1 MTQIKN
7 KSVAYFFQGGRT
19 ERLDSS
25 VDYAKEMFYG
35 FHYFQNNYENVII
48 KEFESHKSRIRRLFF
63 LIIEKRLRS
72 FLKLPLY
79 WSFLVNR
86 ENYKIIKKSDYCVF
100 SSNRIGCSA
109 LPMLLV
115 AKLFK
120 SKNTSLSFILGL
132 FSRKPRFFLF
142 EVLQSGYIH
151 LFLRYID
158 KFIFLSEGEFNY
170 AVAKYPKL
178 INKFNLLPFAV
189 DLDLW
194 KFNESSKEKNNILFV
209 GNDGFRDF
217 DLAEN
222 LSHSFID
229 LNFVYVSEFIKPES
243 INTNNSKILKGSW
256 GNPGVSDIELRD
268 EYYKA
273 KLTIIPLKESLQ
285 PSGQSVALQSLACG
299 TPVLITKTEGFWDKK
314 NFKNKKN
321 IFFAENN
328 KIESW
333 TKLIQ
338 SIINESE
345 EELNQVVMESRN
357 LIEDKYSLIKF
368 SKEIENI
375 LLK

>member
-1 MTQIKN
+1 MTQIKD

-19 ERLDSS
+19 ERLNSS

-35 FHYFQNNYENVII
+35 FHYFQKNYENVII
-48 KEFESHKSRIRRLFF
+48 KEFETHKSKINRLFF

-86 ENYKIIKKSDYCVF
+86 ENYKIIKKSDYSVF
-100 SSNRIGCSA
+100 SSNRIGCSV

-115 AKLFK
+115 AKLFR

-142 EVLQSGYIH
+142 EVLQNGYIH

-158 KFIFLSEGEFNY
+158 KFIFLSEGEYNY
-170 AVAKYPKL
+170 AVDKYPKL
-178 INKFNLLPFAV
+178 KNKFNLLPFAV

-194 KFNESSKEKNNILFV
+194 KFNDSSKGKGNILFV

-217 DLAEN
+217 ELAEN
-222 LSHSFID
+222 LSHSFKD

-243 INTNNSKILKGSW
+243 INNNNSKILKGSW
-256 GNPGVSDIELRD
+256 GNPGVSDTELRD

-314 NFKNKKN
+314 NFEDKKN

-328 KIESW
+328 KIDSW
-333 TKLIQ
+333 KRLID
-338 SIINESE
+338 SIINESDQ
-345 EELNQVVMESRN
+345 ELSRVVMESRN
-357 LIEDKYSLIKF
+357 LIEEKYSLTKF
-368 SKEIENI
+368 NKEIENI

>member
-1 MTQIKN
+1 MTQIKD

-19 ERLDSS
+19 ERLNSS

-35 FHYFQNNYENVII
+35 FHYFQKNYENVII
-48 KEFESHKSRIRRLFF
+48 KEFETHKSKINRLFF

-86 ENYKIIKKSDYCVF
+86 ENYKIIKKSDYSVF
-100 SSNRIGCSA
+100 SSNRIGCSV

-115 AKLFK
+115 AKLFR

-142 EVLQSGYIH
+142 EVLQNGYIH

-158 KFIFLSEGEFNY
+158 KFIFLSEGEYNY
-170 AVAKYPKL
+170 AVDKYPKL
-178 INKFNLLPFAV
+178 KNKFNLLPFAV

-194 KFNESSKEKNNILFV
+194 KFNDSSKGKGNILFV

-217 DLAEN
+217 ELAEN
-222 LSHSFID
+222 LSHSFKD

-243 INTNNSKILKGSW
+243 INNNNSKILKGSW
-256 GNPGVSDIELRD
+256 GNPGISDTELRD

-299 TPVLITKTEGFWDKK
+299 TPVLITKTKGFWDKK
-314 NFKNKKN
+314 KFEDKKN

-328 KIESW
+328 KIDSW
-333 TKLIQ
+333 KRLID
-338 SIINESE
+338 SIINESDQ
-345 EELNQVVMESRN
+345 ELSRVVMDSRN
-357 LIEDKYSLIKF
+357 LIEEKYSLTKF
-368 SKEIENI
+368 NKEIENI

>member
-1 MTQIKN
+1 
-7 KSVAYFFQGGRT
+7 
-19 ERLDSS
+19 
-25 VDYAKEMFYG
+25 MFYG
-35 FHYFQNNYENVII
+35 FHYFQKNYENVII
-48 KEFESHKSRIRRLFF
+48 KEFETHKSKINRLFF

-86 ENYKIIKKSDYCVF
+86 ENYKIIKKSDYSVF
-100 SSNRIGCSA
+100 SSNRIGCSV

-115 AKLFK
+115 AKLFR

-142 EVLQSGYIH
+142 EVLQNGYIH

-158 KFIFLSEGEFNY
+158 KFIFLSEGEYNY
-170 AVAKYPKL
+170 AVDKYPKL
-178 INKFNLLPFAV
+178 KNKFNLLPFAV

-194 KFNESSKEKNNILFV
+194 KFNDSSKGKGNILFV

-217 DLAEN
+217 ELAEN
-222 LSHSFID
+222 LSHSFKD

-243 INTNNSKILKGSW
+243 INNNNSKILKGSW
-256 GNPGVSDIELRD
+256 GNPGISDTELRD

-299 TPVLITKTEGFWDKK
+299 TPVLITKTKGFWDKK
-314 NFKNKKN
+314 NFEDKKN

-328 KIESW
+328 KIDSW
-333 TKLIQ
+333 KRLID
-338 SIINESE
+338 SIINESDQ
-345 EELNQVVMESRN
+345 ELSRVVMESRN
-357 LIEDKYSLIKF
+357 LIEEKYSLTKF
-368 SKEIENI
+368 NKEIENI

>member
-142 EVLQSGYIH
+142 EVLQSGYVH

-314 NFKNKKN
+314 NFENKKN

-333 TKLIQ
+333 TKLIHF
-338 SIINESE
+338 IINKSE

>member
-1 MTQIKN
+1 MTQIKD

-19 ERLDSS
+19 ERLNSS

-35 FHYFQNNYENVII
+35 FHYFQKNYENVII
-48 KEFESHKSRIRRLFF
+48 KEFETHKSKINRLFF

-86 ENYKIIKKSDYCVF
+86 ENYKIIKKSDYSVF
-100 SSNRIGCSA
+100 SSNRIGCSV

-115 AKLFK
+115 AKLFR

-142 EVLQSGYIH
+142 EVLQNGYIH

-158 KFIFLSEGEFNY
+158 KFIFLSEGEYNY
-170 AVAKYPKL
+170 AVDKYPKL
-178 INKFNLLPFAV
+178 KNKFNLLPFAV

-194 KFNESSKEKNNILFV
+194 KFNNSSKGKGNILFV

-217 DLAEN
+217 ELAEN
-222 LSHSFID
+222 LSHSFKD

-243 INTNNSKILKGSW
+243 INNNNSKILKGSW
-256 GNPGVSDIELRD
+256 GNPGISDTELRD

-314 NFKNKKN
+314 NFEDKKN

-328 KIESW
+328 KIDSW
-333 TKLIQ
+333 TRLID
-338 SIINESE
+338 SIINESDQ
-345 EELNQVVMESRN
+345 ELSRVVMESRN
-357 LIEDKYSLIKF
+357 LIEEKYSLTKF
-368 SKEIENI
+368 NKEIENI

>member
-1 MTQIKN
+1 MTQIKD

-19 ERLDSS
+19 ERLNSS

-35 FHYFQNNYENVII
+35 FHYFQKNYENVII
-48 KEFESHKSRIRRLFF
+48 KEFETHKSKINRLFF

-86 ENYKIIKKSDYCVF
+86 ENYKIIKKSDYSVF
-100 SSNRIGCSA
+100 SSNRIGCSV

-115 AKLFK
+115 AKLFR

-142 EVLQSGYIH
+142 EVLQNGYIH

-158 KFIFLSEGEFNY
+158 KFIFLSEGEYNY
-170 AVAKYPKL
+170 AVDKYPKL
-178 INKFNLLPFAV
+178 KNKFNLLPFAV

-194 KFNESSKEKNNILFV
+194 KFNDSSKGKGNILFV

-217 DLAEN
+217 ELAEN
-222 LSHSFID
+222 LSHSFKD

-243 INTNNSKILKGSW
+243 INNNNSKILKGSW
-256 GNPGVSDIELRD
+256 GNPGISDTELRD

-314 NFKNKKN
+314 NFEDKKN

-328 KIESW
+328 KIDSW
-333 TKLIQ
+333 KRLID
-338 SIINESE
+338 SIINESDQ
-345 EELNQVVMESRN
+345 ELSRVVMESRN
-357 LIEDKYSLIKF
+357 LIEEKYSLTKF
-368 SKEIENI
+368 NKEIENI

>member
-1 MTQIKN
+1 MTQIKD

-19 ERLDSS
+19 ERLNSS

-35 FHYFQNNYENVII
+35 FHYFQKNYENVII
-48 KEFESHKSRIRRLFF
+48 KEFETHKSKINKLFF

-86 ENYKIIKKSDYCVF
+86 ENYKIIKNSDYSVF
-100 SSNRIGCSA
+100 SSNRIGCSV

-115 AKLFK
+115 AKLFR
-120 SKNTSLSFILGL
+120 SKNTSISFILGL

-142 EVLQSGYIH
+142 EVLQNGYIH

-158 KFIFLSEGEFNY
+158 KFIFLSEGEYNY
-170 AVAKYPKL
+170 AVDKYPKL
-178 INKFNLLPFAV
+178 KNKFNLLPFAV

-194 KFNESSKEKNNILFV
+194 KFNDSSKGKGNILFV

-217 DLAEN
+217 ELAEN
-222 LSHSFID
+222 LSHSFKD

-243 INTNNSKILKGSW
+243 INNNNSKILKGSW
-256 GNPGVSDIELRD
+256 GNPGISDTELRD

-314 NFKNKKN
+314 NFEDKKN

-328 KIESW
+328 KIDSW
-333 TKLIQ
+333 TRLID
-338 SIINESE
+338 SIINESDQ
-345 EELNQVVMESRN
+345 ELSRVVMESRN
-357 LIEDKYSLIKF
+357 LIEEKYSLTKF
-368 SKEIENI
+368 NKEIENI

>member
-285 PSGQSVALQSLACG
+285 PSGQSVALQSMACLSLKQKVFG
-299 TPVLITKTEGFWDKK
+299 TKKTS
-314 NFKNKKN
+314 
-321 IFFAENN
+321 
-328 KIESW
+328 KIRKIYFSQ
-333 TKLIQ
+333 K
-338 SIINESE
+338 II
-345 EELNQVVMESRN
+345 R
-357 LIEDKYSLIKF
+357 
-368 SKEIENI
+368 
-375 LLK
+375 LKVGQN

>member
-1 MTQIKN
+1 M
-7 KSVAYFFQGGRT
+7 
-19 ERLDSS
+19 
-25 VDYAKEMFYG
+25 
-35 FHYFQNNYENVII
+35 
-48 KEFESHKSRIRRLFF
+48 
-63 LIIEKRLRS
+63 
-72 FLKLPLY
+72 
-79 WSFLVNR
+79 
-86 ENYKIIKKSDYCVF
+86 
-100 SSNRIGCSA
+100 
-109 LPMLLV
+109 
-115 AKLFK
+115 
-120 SKNTSLSFILGL
+120 
-132 FSRKPRFFLF
+132 
-142 EVLQSGYIH
+142 
-151 LFLRYID
+151 
-158 KFIFLSEGEFNY
+158 SEGEFNY

>member
-142 EVLQSGYIH
+142 EVLQSGYVH

-314 NFKNKKN
+314 NFENKKN

-333 TKLIQ
+333 TKLIHF
-338 SIINESE
+338 IINKSE

-375 LLK
+375 LSK

>member
-1 MTQIKN
+1 MTQIKD

-19 ERLDSS
+19 ERLNSS

-35 FHYFQNNYENVII
+35 FHYFQKNYENVII
-48 KEFESHKSRIRRLFF
+48 KEFETHKSKINRLFF
-63 LIIEKRLRS
+63 LIIEKILRS

-86 ENYKIIKKSDYCVF
+86 ENYKIIKKSDYSVF
-100 SSNRIGCSA
+100 SSNRIGCSV

-115 AKLFK
+115 AKLFR

-142 EVLQSGYIH
+142 EVLQNGYIH

-158 KFIFLSEGEFNY
+158 KFIFLSEGEYNY
-170 AVAKYPKL
+170 AVDKYPKL
-178 INKFNLLPFAV
+178 KNKFNLLPFAV

-194 KFNESSKEKNNILFV
+194 KFNDSSKGKGNILFV

-217 DLAEN
+217 ELAEN
-222 LSHSFID
+222 LSHSFKD

-243 INTNNSKILKGSW
+243 INNNNSKILKGSW
-256 GNPGVSDIELRD
+256 GNPGISDTELRD

-314 NFKNKKN
+314 NFEDKKN

-328 KIESW
+328 KIDSW
-333 TKLIQ
+333 KRLID
-338 SIINESE
+338 SIINESDQ
-345 EELNQVVMESRN
+345 ELSRVVMESRN
-357 LIEDKYSLIKF
+357 LIEEKYSLTKF
-368 SKEIENI
+368 NKEIENI

>member
-1 MTQIKN
+1 MTQIKD

-19 ERLDSS
+19 ERLNSS

-35 FHYFQNNYENVII
+35 FHYFQKNYENVII
-48 KEFESHKSRIRRLFF
+48 KEFETHKSKINRLFF

-86 ENYKIIKKSDYCVF
+86 ENYKIIKKSDYSVF
-100 SSNRIGCSA
+100 SSNRIGCSV

-115 AKLFK
+115 AKLFR

-142 EVLQSGYIH
+142 EVLQNGYIH

-158 KFIFLSEGEFNY
+158 KFIFLSEGEYNY
-170 AVAKYPKL
+170 AVDKYPKL
-178 INKFNLLPFAV
+178 KNKFNLLPFAV

-194 KFNESSKEKNNILFV
+194 KFNDSSKGKGNILFV

-217 DLAEN
+217 ELAEN
-222 LSHSFID
+222 LSHSFKD

-243 INTNNSKILKGSW
+243 INNNNSKILKGSW
-256 GNPGVSDIELRD
+256 GNPGISDTELRD

-299 TPVLITKTEGFWDKK
+299 TPVLITKTKGFWDKK
-314 NFKNKKN
+314 NFEDKKN

-328 KIESW
+328 KIDSW
-333 TKLIQ
+333 KRLID
-338 SIINESE
+338 SIINESDQ
-345 EELNQVVMESRN
+345 ELSRVVMESRN
-357 LIEDKYSLIKF
+357 LIEEKYSLTKF
-368 SKEIENI
+368 NKEIENI

>member
-1 MTQIKN
+1 MTQIKD
-7 KSVAYFFQGGRT
+7 KSIAYFFQGGRT
-19 ERLDSS
+19 ERLNSS

-35 FHYFQNNYENVII
+35 FHYFQKNYENVII
-48 KEFESHKSRIRRLFF
+48 KEFETHKSKINRLFF

-86 ENYKIIKKSDYCVF
+86 ENYKIIKKSDYSVF
-100 SSNRIGCSA
+100 SSNRIGCSV

-115 AKLFK
+115 AKLFR

-142 EVLQSGYIH
+142 EVLQNGYIH

-158 KFIFLSEGEFNY
+158 KFIFLSEGEYNY
-170 AVAKYPKL
+170 AVDKYPKL
-178 INKFNLLPFAV
+178 KNKFNLLPFAV

-194 KFNESSKEKNNILFV
+194 KFNDSSKGKGNILFV

-217 DLAEN
+217 ELAEN
-222 LSHSFID
+222 LSHSFKD

-243 INTNNSKILKGSW
+243 INNNNSKILKGSW
-256 GNPGVSDIELRD
+256 GNPGISDTELRD

-314 NFKNKKN
+314 NFEDKKN

-328 KIESW
+328 KIDSW
-333 TKLIQ
+333 KRLID
-338 SIINESE
+338 SIINESDQ
-345 EELNQVVMESRN
+345 ELSRVVMESRN
-357 LIEDKYSLIKF
+357 LIEEKYSLTKF
-368 SKEIENI
+368 NKEIENI

>member
-1 MTQIKN
+1 MTQIKD

-19 ERLDSS
+19 ERLNSS

-35 FHYFQNNYENVII
+35 FHYFQKNYENVII
-48 KEFESHKSRIRRLFF
+48 KEFETHKSKINRLFF

-86 ENYKIIKKSDYCVF
+86 ENYKIIKNSDYSVF
-100 SSNRIGCSA
+100 SSNRIGCSV

-115 AKLFK
+115 AKLFR
-120 SKNTSLSFILGL
+120 SKNTSISFILGL

-142 EVLQSGYIH
+142 EVLQNGYIH

-158 KFIFLSEGEFNY
+158 KFIFLSEGEYNY
-170 AVAKYPKL
+170 AVDKYPKL
-178 INKFNLLPFAV
+178 KNKFNLLPFAV

-194 KFNESSKEKNNILFV
+194 KFNDSSKGKGNILFV

-217 DLAEN
+217 ELAEN
-222 LSHSFID
+222 LSHSFKD

-243 INTNNSKILKGSW
+243 INNNNSKILKGSW
-256 GNPGVSDIELRD
+256 GNPGISDTELRD

-314 NFKNKKN
+314 NFEDKKN

-328 KIESW
+328 KIDSW
-333 TKLIQ
+333 TRLID
-338 SIINESE
+338 SIINESDQ
-345 EELNQVVMESRN
+345 ELSRVVMESRN
-357 LIEDKYSLIKF
+357 LIEEKYSLTKF
-368 SKEIENI
+368 NKEIENI